1 MEVTKSVSLFGREL
15 FRVERNRA
23 GQFSYA
29 FFDGSNTFV
38 DNGKYLK
45 LSLENIVLMTIVSLR
60 SSLYSQMEIKH
71 VNSEGVEV
79 KNSDILKLLSS
90 PNYFQS
96 QEDWLYQQMW
106 FLSVAG
112 TNFIYQRKAFAN
124 ELPKA
129 IYNLIPSDI
138 DLNNAHKVNKFIVTQ
153 KDFKAFGE
161 RKIKYTLDDT
171 VYDLALSELIPLYD
185 LSNGLSN
192 NSFFQSPS
200 RVKGIVKVLN
210 NIDENLKSKNVNL
223 NMSSKYIGK
232 NSGTGNESQLQ
243 PDDRKSI
250 ERSIERN
257 SLLLTNQGSIDVQ
270 HLVTNMKNL
279 YLDEQFA
286 DDANKCLV
294 AFEMNKHVLNYFA
307 KDSTFDNQSQGII
320 SYIQNSIQT
329 TAKNTMNSLSQQ
341 WGLMEK
347 GEKLIASYEHL
358 ASMQPV
364 VLEKIKSFAEM
375 QNAIKIAIE
384 NGVMDIQTAKKMS
397 EEFKLKL
404 GL

>member
-257 SLLLTNQGSIDVQ
+257 SLLLTI
-270 HLVTNMKNL
+270 K
-279 YLDEQFA
+279 A
-286 DDANKCLV
+286 A
-294 AFEMNKHVLNYFA
+294 
-307 KDSTFDNQSQGII
+307 STFNIWLQI
-320 SYIQNSIQT
+320 
-329 TAKNTMNSLSQQ
+329 
-341 WGLMEK
+341 
-347 GEKLIASYEHL
+347 
-358 ASMQPV
+358 
-364 VLEKIKSFAEM
+364 
-375 QNAIKIAIE
+375 
-384 NGVMDIQTAKKMS
+384 
-397 EEFKLKL
+397 
-404 GL
+404 